1 MVNPNAAPLE
11 IGNDTQR
18 SGLWLL
24 PVYVNHSCLP
34 NVQRLIVLDCLF
46 LRAGRDLKA
55 GEELFD
61 SYAETLQPFYR
72 RREALATYG
81 FHCCCER
88 CNFEEAVFGQQRKAA
103 EDILE
108 KAAEAAQGAE
118 GAELA
123 ERLEA
128 IANGAEVFAAKELET
143 ALQEAGRLATLQ
155 MSVYELPSTPLSAQ
169 RMALLRDGF
178 EQCVDD
184 AEKRC
189 FEQQDK
195 LQALLLG
202 SLANVLRGFALSL
215 RGLNRYVEAAAAWCR
230 VLDALEQVIPGSELT
245 AIVANDMLSNKLLA
259 FHLDY
264 HKAAQKEL
272 RRALLRSHQAYGG
285 GVETWRFFTSK
296 LFADSVL
303 DGGTATWT
311 AMQKEQSQLARG
323 CREQGY
329 SSKEVT
335 VAAVEVRKEEKPGF
349 EELLRK
355 QAARRTQE
363 KVGSRHGQNTKNA
376 VVPGAKAAPTLS
388 RSHQKP
394 EQEELS
400 SKSTQGQGP
409 QGEGDAASCSV
420 TSETDSAGLEIIKVV
435 VHLPG
440 LSSAAEASLEVSP
453 TELKVASL
461 RPDLPHRICAVLPTE
476 VETSSSTAKWSRRSQ
491 QLTVQLRALR
501 DTAGP

>member
-1 MVNPNAAPLE
+1 MQVVFGSSQCAPPAMASHVSYFCGPTAPAAAP
-11 IGNDTQR
+11 
-18 SGLWLL
+18 
-24 PVYVNHSCLP
+24 PVGTMSARQCTSFW
-34 NVQRLIVLDCLF
+34 R
-46 LRAGRDLKA
+46 
-55 GEELFD
+55 
-61 SYAETLQPFYR
+61 
-72 RREALATYG
+72 
-81 FHCCCER
+81 
-88 CNFEEAVFGQQRKAA
+88 
-103 EDILE
+103 
-108 KAAEAAQGAE
+108 QGC
-118 GAELA
+118 
-123 ERLEA
+123 
-128 IANGAEVFAAKELET
+128 VCW
-143 ALQEAGRLATLQ
+143 
-155 MSVYELPSTPLSAQ
+155 
-169 RMALLRDGF
+169 
-178 EQCVDD
+178 QCVDD

-202 SLANVLRGFALSL
+202 SPANVLRGFALSL
-215 RGLNRYVEAAAAWCR
+215 RGLNRHVEAAAAWCR

-311 AMQKEQSQLARG
+311 AMQKQSQLARG
-323 CREQGY
+323 CGEQGY
-329 SSKEVT
+329 SSK
-335 VAAVEVRKEEKPGF
+335 EKPGF

-363 KVGSRHGQNTKNA
+363 KVGSRDGQNAKNA

-394 EQEELS
+394 VKEELS
-400 SKSTQGQGP
+400 STGTQGP
-409 QGEGDAASCSV
+409 QGEGEGNAASCSV
-420 TSETDSAGLEIIKVV
+420 TSEKDSAGLEIIKVV

-440 LSSAAEASLEVSP
+440 LSSAAEASLEVSS

-461 RPDLPHRICAVLPTE
+461 RPDVPHRICAVLPTE

-491 QLTVQLRALR
+491 QLTVQRRALR

>member
-108 KAAEAAQGAE
+108 KAAEATQGAE

-123 ERLEA
+123 ERLEV

-143 ALQEAGRLATLQ
+143 ALQPTGRLATVQ

-230 VLDALEQVIPGSELT
+230 VLDALEQVIPGSELA
-245 AIVANDMLSNKLLA
+245 AIVSNDMLSNKLLA

-264 HKAAQKEL
+264 QKAAQKEL

-285 GVETWRFFTSK
+285 GVETWRFLTSK
-296 LFADSVL
+296 LFAESVL

-329 SSKEVT
+329 FSKEVT

-349 EELLRK
+349 EDLLRK
-355 QAARRTQE
+355 QGKAARRTQE
-363 KVGSRHGQNTKNA
+363 KVGNRDVQNPKNA
-376 VVPGAKAAPTLS
+376 TVPGAKAAPTLS
-388 RSHQKP
+388 RSHEEPVK
-394 EQEELS
+394 EEELP
-400 SKSTQGQGP
+400 SKTTGGYS
-409 QGEGDAASCSV
+409 DASNASCSV
-420 TSETDSAGLEIIKVV
+420 TSETDSAGLEIVKVV

-453 TELKVASL
+453 TELKVTSL
-461 RPDLPHRICAVLPTE
+461 RPDVPHRMCAVLPTE

-501 DTAGP
+501 DVAGR